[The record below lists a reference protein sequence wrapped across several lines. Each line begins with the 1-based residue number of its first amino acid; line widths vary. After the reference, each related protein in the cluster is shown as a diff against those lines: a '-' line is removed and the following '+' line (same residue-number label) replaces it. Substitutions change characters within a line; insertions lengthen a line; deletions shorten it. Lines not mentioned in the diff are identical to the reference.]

1 MSARLAGSARQNQWQ
16 HSAVKNREAS
26 RLISTSMPYANA
38 LHSVPPDGTTGTKIA
53 TPQWRAAMHRHE
65 LGLHHSEAKPA
76 LVELAENGETVDF
89 FGDDAS
95 NTTRND
101 NRHHN
106 ACLTAWYNAISVV
119 ATTQTVLGDKAKGTR
134 TKQFNDFND
143 GHVVDIAEIGSG
155 DSGEDTCVEVKV
167 FSSLTKSG
175 GTGRGGVNGG
185 TTAAVGHKYGFGNTE
200 EPCRVA
206 NLGCKPR
213 GRQSDGPFN
222 HDTGKGWVI

>member
-1 MSARLAGSARQNQWQ
+1 
-16 HSAVKNREAS
+16 
-26 RLISTSMPYANA
+26 
-38 LHSVPPDGTTGTKIA
+38 
-53 TPQWRAAMHRHE
+53 
-65 LGLHHSEAKPA
+65 
-76 LVELAENGETVDF
+76 
-89 FGDDAS
+89 
-95 NTTRND
+95 
-101 NRHHN
+101 
-106 ACLTAWYNAISVV
+106 
-119 ATTQTVLGDKAKGTR
+119 VLGDKANGTR
-134 TKQFNDFND
+134 SKQFNDFND

-213 GRQSDGPFN
+213 GRQSGGPFN
-222 HDTGKGWVI
+222 HDTGKGWVKGKQGEYHDALFNKNNRVEIVLHENLWSVTMERDDDLRYLEKLLALMRWQLKKKAIEEDNNSSAHKGTDEGLTERPARRTVQSQKRRQGTAPPIPPYTTQYNTI